1 MYWSK
6 NFTNIA
12 LCFSADSWT
21 YCSHSY

>member
-12 LCFSADSWT
+12 LRFSADSWT